1 MRAGRGAV
9 AAVIAGLLAVACG
22 GGEEA
27 APAGTPV
34 GPAEGAAAP
43 AAVDTAVSTET
54 QAATP
59 PAAAQPPEEAPP
71 QETQLVREVFSYRGS
86 GRDPFI
92 SLLRSGDVRPLLQD
106 LRVTT
111 ITYNARFP
119 SNSVAVLRDTT
130 VNQRYTVRV
139 GDEFG
144 RLRVVEIRPR
154 EVIVV
159 VEEFGT
165 ERQVVLRQRRRQ
177 EGLP

>member
-1 MRAGRGAV
+1 M
-9 AAVIAGLLAVACG
+9 
-22 GGEEA
+22 
-27 APAGTPV
+27 
-34 GPAEGAAAP
+34 
-43 AAVDTAVSTET
+43 ET
-54 QAATP
+54 QAGAP
-59 PAAAQPPEEAPP
+59 SDVPESQAEEPQ

-130 VNQRYTVRV
+130 VNQRYTVRI
-139 GDEFG
+139 GDELG
-144 RLRVVEIRPR
+144 RIRVVEIRPR
-154 EVIVV
+154 EVVIV
-159 VEEFGT
+159 VEEFGA
-165 ERQVVLRQRRRQ
+165 ERQVVLTQRRRQ